1 MRAVELDAAE
11 QMDATTAD
19 PQVPADTLVDGARVG
34 DLDGAHVALH
44 VGEILPKGVMPQGP
58 SDTHGARVSR

>member
-19 PQVPADTLVDGARVG
+19 PQVPADTLVDGARIG

-44 VGEILPKGVMPQGP
+44 VGEILPKG
-58 SDTHGARVSR
+58 RISR